1 MERSRGTK
9 GPPSLD
15 PPGAHTTSPSF
26 PPSVLSRTF
35 PTRRNLTPSFSSI
48 PPFLHSSKTGRPMPA
63 LGEVRRT
70 GPDQIEDI
78 DEFFRS
84 PTSTN
89 ARLAPASF
97 ASLGDSPGGYEGD
110 GDGDVGRAVEEAMER
125 DQGMDLGS
133 DSVGGLSR
141 PFSSLSLPPVSRGG
155 MSNQRRVSS
164 GP

>member
-1 MERSRGTK
+1 
-9 GPPSLD
+9 
-15 PPGAHTTSPSF
+15 
-26 PPSVLSRTF
+26 
-35 PTRRNLTPSFSSI
+35 
-48 PPFLHSSKTGRPMPA
+48 MPA

-141 PFSSLSLPPVSRGG
+141 PLSSLSL
-155 MSNQRRVSS
+155 S
-164 GP
+164 G

>member
-1 MERSRGTK
+1 
-9 GPPSLD
+9 
-15 PPGAHTTSPSF
+15 
-26 PPSVLSRTF
+26 
-35 PTRRNLTPSFSSI
+35 
-48 PPFLHSSKTGRPMPA
+48 MPA

-97 ASLGDSPGGYEGD
+97 ASLGDSPGGYDEGD

-133 DSVGGLSR
+133 DSVGGLSHPFC
-141 PFSSLSLPPVSRGG
+141 PFSLFVFGS
-155 MSNQRRVSS
+155 QAWDE
-164 GP
+164 